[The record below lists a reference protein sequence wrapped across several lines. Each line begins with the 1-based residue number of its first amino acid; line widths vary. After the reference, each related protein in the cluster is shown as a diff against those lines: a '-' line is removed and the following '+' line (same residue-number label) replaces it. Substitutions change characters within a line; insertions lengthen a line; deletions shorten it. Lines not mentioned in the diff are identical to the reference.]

1 MKKILILCSLLLAVS
16 LISCIAAADISTDRA
31 NRLAFGYVLYI
42 SEVSTTPAQIAPG
55 ADGTV
60 NMALENIGDS
70 ELRDIRIELNL
81 PAELA
86 TYQDASK
93 KKIDSLA
100 SGTLTDI
107 SFKIIA
113 IPSADEGVY
122 KVPVNFKYI
131 NSIGDEK
138 SENNTISV
146 SIGSSPQLIAE
157 LSSSEVYKGNS
168 LGNIKIKVINNNVGN
183 VKFLKVVLGDSE
195 DYKIIGTNLDYIGD
209 LNSDDF
215 SEVTFKINAND
226 DKKIIVLPVTLNYK
240 DSLNRDY
247 TQNLQINF
255 NVPSA
260 KEAGIKTSYTG
271 IFILLI
277 IIVVVA
283 VIIYRK
289 YFRNTLKHNKRA
301 IFDFK
306 AKI

>member
-1 MKKILILCSLLLAVS
+1 MKKLLIFCSLLLALS
-16 LISCIAAADISTDRA
+16 LIFCVAAADISTDRA
-31 NRLAFGYVLYI
+31 NRLAFGYVLYL

-55 ADGTV
+55 ADGTI
-60 NMALENIGDS
+60 NMRLENIADS
-70 ELRDIRIELNL
+70 SLKDIRIELTL

-86 TYQDASK
+86 AYQDTSR

-100 SGTLTDI
+100 AGSLTDL

-113 IPSADEGVY
+113 TPSADEGVY

-138 SENNTISV
+138 SENNTLSV
-146 SIGSSPQLIAE
+146 SIGSSPQLIGE
-157 LSSSEVYKGNS
+157 LSSSEIYKGNS
-168 LGNIKIKVINNNVGN
+168 LGNIKIKVINNNIGN
-183 VKFLKVVLGDSE
+183 VKFLKVVLGDSV

-226 DKKIIVLPVTLNYK
+226 DKKTLVFPITLNYK

-247 TQNLQINF
+247 NQQLNINF

-260 KEAGIKTSYTG
+260 KEAGITQSYTG
-271 IFILLI
+271 MIVI
-277 IIVVVA
+277 IIILAVA
-283 VIIYRK
+283 GFIIYRK
-289 YFRNTLKHNKRA
+289 YFHNNLKHSKKA
-301 IFDFK
+301 SYIIS

>member
-1 MKKILILCSLLLAVS
+1 MKKTLILFALLLAIS
-16 LISCIAAADISTDRA
+16 LSFSVIAEDITTDRT
-31 NRLAFGYVLYI
+31 NRLAFGYVLYL

-55 ADGTV
+55 ADGTI
-60 NMALENIGDS
+60 NLKLENIADS
-70 ELRDIRIELNL
+70 SLKDIRIELTL
-81 PAELA
+81 PTELA
-86 TYQDASK
+86 AYQDASR

-100 SGTLTDI
+100 AGSLTDV

-138 SENNTISV
+138 SENNTLSV
-146 SIGSSPQLIAE
+146 SIGSSPQLIGE
-157 LSSSEVYKGNS
+157 LSSSEIYNGNS

-195 DYKIIGTNLDYIGD
+195 DYKIIGTNLDYVGD

-215 SEVTFKINAND
+215 SEVTFKVNIND
-226 DKKIIVLPVTLNYK
+226 DKRSIVFPITLNYK

-247 TQNLQINF
+247 NQQLSINF

-260 KEAGIKTSYTG
+260 KEAGIKTSSTG
-271 IFILLI
+271 TLVFLI
-277 IIVVVA
+277 ILVVVG

-301 IFDFK
+301 VFDFK
-306 AKI
+306 SKI